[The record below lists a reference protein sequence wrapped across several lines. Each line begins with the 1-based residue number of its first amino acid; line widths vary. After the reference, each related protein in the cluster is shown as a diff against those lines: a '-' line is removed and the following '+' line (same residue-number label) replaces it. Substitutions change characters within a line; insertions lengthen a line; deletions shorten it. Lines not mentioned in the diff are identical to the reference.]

1 MTTGR
6 RPVGIP
12 KDYVG
17 GGLMIV
23 LGGLAAGIGSTYS
36 IGSLRQMGAGYFPVA
51 IGVLMLLVGVGM
63 VFSTWLERS
72 PKPSDLIS
80 GRAEWRGWSC
90 IVGGLIAFLILGRYG
105 GFVPATAAVVFISA
119 LGDRSNSIG
128 RALVLA
134 AGMVVVL
141 VVVFWWALQ
150 MTFPLFGWGNT

>member
-1 MTTGR
+1 
-6 RPVGIP
+6 
-12 KDYVG
+12 
-17 GGLMIV
+17 MIV

-72 PKPSDLIS
+72 PKPSDFIGG